1 MQVPKHPEIGIL
13 GVNAGAMGIRDSTGI
28 GIEWHI
34 DSAPGGGNLRKKLK
48 DGTEVKSTVTLGC
61 ATLIYSV
68 MAPEEGGQT
77 LFAHGGILY
86 EMLDEELQKKAEEAV
101 VRYRGRAGK
110 LEDAVMGEGGTKI
123 VDDDK
128 ITTRLPLVRTHPVTG
143 RKCIWATPRFMESVE
158 GLSVADSREFV
169 SQCMRPGT
177 DPEHVYVHK

>member
-1 MQVPKHPEIGIL
+1 MCFGRVL
-13 GVNAGAMGIRDSTGI
+13 
-28 GIEWHI
+28 
-34 DSAPGGGNLRKKLK
+34 
-48 DGTEVKSTVTLGC
+48 
-61 ATLIYSV
+61 
-68 MAPEEGGQT
+68 
-77 LFAHGGILY
+77 
-86 EMLDEELQKKAEEAV
+86 EEAGSKEV
-101 VRYRGRAGK
+101 IRRSK